1 MLFLPRLDFP
11 VDVPTLCSARL
22 RLRPMDET
30 DLPDLAALWA
40 DPRVM
45 EHLSF
50 GAIDAKES
58 AWLQQLLTS
67 LPTRSGGVR
76 WVLRTRDGGD
86 LVGTA
91 GFHAVDAYN
100 ARMEV
105 GYELAPAFWRQGYA
119 SEALVTMLSWAWQN
133 TGVHRIEALVTPG
146 NAASTR
152 LLERHGFGFEGVLR
166 GYAVSHDVLTDQLMY
181 ARLRTDEAVSAAHP
195 VR

>member
-11 VDVPTLCSARL
+11 TDVPTLCAARL
-22 RLRPMDET
+22 RLRPMDHT
-30 DLPDLAALWA
+30 DLPDLALLWA

-50 GAIDAKES
+50 GAIDAKEA
-58 AWLQQLLTS
+58 AWMQQLLTS

-76 WVLRTRDGGD
+76 WVLRTLEGGA

-119 SEALVTMLSWAWQN
+119 SEALATMLAWAWEN

-146 NAASTR
+146 NTASTR
-152 LLERHGFGFEGVLR
+152 LLDRHGFLFEGVLR
-166 GYAVSHDVLTDQLMY
+166 GYAVSHGVQTDQWMY
-181 ARLRTDEAVSAAHP
+181 ARLRTDEDATGAHP
-195 VR
+195 AG